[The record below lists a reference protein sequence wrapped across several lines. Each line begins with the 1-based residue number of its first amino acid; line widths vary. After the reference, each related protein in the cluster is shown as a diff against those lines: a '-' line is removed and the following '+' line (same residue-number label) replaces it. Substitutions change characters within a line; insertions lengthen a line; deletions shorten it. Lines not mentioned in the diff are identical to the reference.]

1 MTKLISYRGGC
12 GRWRSHRIPLAAFAY
27 IGDDVND
34 LPAIALAG
42 LSACPS
48 DAMVEVRRAGAGG

>member
-1 MTKLISYRGGC
+1 LAER
-12 GRWRSHRIPLAAFAY
+12 HRIPLAAFAY

-48 DAMVEVRRAGAGG
+48 DALVEVRPAGAGG